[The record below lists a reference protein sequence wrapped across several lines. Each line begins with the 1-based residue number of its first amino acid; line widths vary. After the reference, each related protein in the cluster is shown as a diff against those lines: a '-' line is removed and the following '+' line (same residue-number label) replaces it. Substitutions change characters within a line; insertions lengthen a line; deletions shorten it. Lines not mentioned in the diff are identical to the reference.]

1 MVRLYNID
9 SPINSEQ
16 RNNINLTFQHIQSNL
31 SKLNLQVSMISGD
44 ADFDAIIQRIDN
56 ATNAANTSS
65 VNANQAL
72 NELRTGLDDL
82 SIALENSNQST
93 TESRAAIA
101 EIQMIIEQ
109 LRFVGNYDNSLDYVK
124 NNVVQYNGSSFVAL
138 QNTIGNTPPILP
150 TTNNQYWQL
159 LAQRG
164 VDGNGAVS
172 AVNSIGPDIDG
183 NVILTPSDI
192 GAATEQNTLNNT
204 IRINNISRSVLDYGA
219 VGDGNTDDTVA
230 IQAAIDDSVNGIIYF
245 PVGNYLIQGD
255 LVIPQNN
262 RKYHFLGQN
271 WNSVINIDSTQG
283 NGFLIDNADST
294 CIFENLH
301 FSQNNNNTSVINIQN
316 GIYNYVKDCLFVRN
330 SNATVPIITCY
341 ASNTQIV
348 NNYFVNNSAD
358 SLCISMLAK
367 TGVMH
372 INSTIKG
379 NFFGGVSRGIYVGND
394 TDSPSSEGLDISNNK
409 FILTGEYSITI
420 AGTLYT
426 SISDNVIDQAT
437 DFGIIFNPKDA
448 PINAVSISSNYIA
461 AAFSPT
467 TSVAI
472 NMIVGQF
479 PINNTSIINN
489 KIAYSGYGII
499 LSTDSDN
506 TIINSNSLMDIADIG
521 VNMNNS
527 GNVIFTSNNIKTT
540 SVPVLLNNLKP
551 SARYLI
557 SLNDVSAGSQVS
569 NASSTLIKANNFGIT

>member
-65 VNANQAL
+65 ANAEQAL
-72 NELRTGLDDL
+72 DELRTGLDDL
-82 SIALENSNQST
+82 FVALENSNQST

-219 VGDGNTDDTVA
+219 IGDGNTDDTVA
-230 IQAAIDDSVNGIIYF
+230 IQAAIDDSVTGIIYF

-271 WNSVINIDSTQG
+271 WNSVINIDSTEG

-394 TDSPSSEGLDISNNK
+394 TGSPSSEGLDISNNK

-426 SISDNVIDQAT
+426 SISDNVIDQAR

-499 LSTDSDN
+499 LSTDSNN

-540 SVPVLLNNLKP
+540 SVPVLLNNLKS

-569 NASSTLIKANNFGIT
+569 NASATLIKANNFGIT

>member
-65 VNANQAL
+65 ANAEQAL
-72 NELRTGLDDL
+72 DELRTGLDDL
-82 SIALENSNQST
+82 FVALENSNQST
-93 TESRAAIA
+93 AESRAAID

-109 LRFVGNYDNSLDYVK
+109 LRFVGNYDDSLDYVK

-219 VGDGNTDDTVA
+219 IGDGNTDDTVA
-230 IQAAIDDSVNGIIYF
+230 IQAAIDDSVTGIIYF

-271 WNSVINIDSTQG
+271 WNSVINIDSTEG

-394 TDSPSSEGLDISNNK
+394 TGSPSSEGLDISNNK

-426 SISDNVIDQAT
+426 SISDNVIDQAR

-506 TIINSNSLMDIADIG
+506 NIINSNSLMDIADIG

>member
-65 VNANQAL
+65 ANAEQAL
-72 NELRTGLDDL
+72 DELRTGLDDL
-82 SIALENSNQST
+82 FVALENSNQST

-219 VGDGNTDDTVA
+219 VGDGNTDDTAA
-230 IQAAIDDSVNGIIYF
+230 IQAAIDDSVTGIIYF

-394 TDSPSSEGLDISNNK
+394 TGSPSSEGLDISNNK

-499 LSTDSDN
+499 LSTDSNN

-540 SVPVLLNNLKP
+540 SVPVLLNSLK
-551 SARYLI
+551 SGARYLI

-569 NASSTLIKANNFGIT
+569 NASATLIKVNSFGIT